1 MTDSAADLERAA
13 QRWSQLWQQRLA
25 RLEPPAAAALAA
37 LDPSLLRGVAL
48 PMLAQLEE
56 RLRGDGSG
64 LTAWRSGASLSRRP
78 LLALNAPVGAGKSSL
93 ARVLAALAP
102 LAGIRL
108 AVASIDDLYLPWPE
122 RRRALAGNPFGVGR
136 VPPGSH
142 DLPVLLEA
150 LAQWRSDGRLR
161 LPRFDKTLLAGQGD
175 RCGWQEQQADA
186 LLLEGWLLGCRPLG
200 PDGLARGLELLETTD
215 KPGLS
220 LPLSP
225 QELAWLPHWDAQLVA
240 YQPLWDA
247 CDGLWLMR
255 PSRWTLPLRWRLQAE
270 ARQRRQGGGWL
281 PAAELSRMVRATLC
295 SLPPELYQ
303 QPLEKPGGGAEPGG
317 SGADGPGPRTGMAAS
332 EDISRVR
339 LPLLGMVVLDQRRRC
354 RWSWI
359 QPSDSSASSATG

>member
-1 MTDSAADLERAA
+1 MTDSAADLERAP
-13 QRWSQLWQQRLA
+13 QLSNQLWQQRLE
-25 RLEPPAAAALAA
+25 RLEPAAAALAA

-48 PMLAQLEE
+48 PILTQLEE
-56 RLRGDGSG
+56 RLHGDGTG
-64 LTAWRSGASLSRRP
+64 LTAWRGGASLGRRP

-122 RRRALAGNPFGVGR
+122 RRRALAGNPFGVWR

-175 RCGWQEQQADA
+175 RCGWQEQPADA

-200 PDGLARGLELLETTD
+200 PDGLARQLAALQPTD
-215 KPGLS
+215 RPGLS
-220 LPLSP
+220 LPLSRE
-225 QELAWLPHWDAQLVA
+225 ELAWLPHWDAQLAA
-240 YQPLWDA
+240 YLPLWDA

-255 PSRWTLPLRWRLQAE
+255 PSRWTLPWRWRLQAE

-303 QPLEKPGGGAEPGG
+303 QPLERPDGGAEPDG
-317 SGADGPGPRTGMAAS
+317 SGAERLGPRTGMAAS
-332 EDISRVR
+332 ADTSSAP
-339 LPLLGMVVLDQRRRC
+339 LPLLGMAVLDHRRRC
-354 RWSWI
+354 CVSWT